1 MTTSLPAF
9 MRAILTGGP
18 AYIVEE
24 TNYRCPS
31 CTCKHHSFKEGLH
44 KLHTRPLFVISS
56 TEFDSLEE
64 AEEQLSEWFVD
75 DTLDSLTAVY
85 RVLGEGKEVYVVSST
100 ELDTEEEAK
109 DQLIEWHNLGMLHK
123 KARVYETSL
132 ANTYEI
138 KPTLVKAS
146 RL

>member
-1 MTTSLPAF
+1 MTSLPAL

-18 AYIVEE
+18 TYTVEE
-24 TNYRCPS
+24 TNYGCPS
-31 CTCKHHSFKEGLH
+31 CTCKPHSLNEGLH

-56 TEFDSLEE
+56 TEFNSLEE
-64 AEEQLSEWFVD
+64 VEEQLSEWFAD

-85 RVLGEGKEVYVVSST
+85 RVLREGRKVYVISTT
-100 ELDTEEEAK
+100 ELDTKEEA
-109 DQLIEWHNLGMLHK
+109 DAQLVEWHGLGMLHK
-123 KARVYETSL
+123 NARIYETSL